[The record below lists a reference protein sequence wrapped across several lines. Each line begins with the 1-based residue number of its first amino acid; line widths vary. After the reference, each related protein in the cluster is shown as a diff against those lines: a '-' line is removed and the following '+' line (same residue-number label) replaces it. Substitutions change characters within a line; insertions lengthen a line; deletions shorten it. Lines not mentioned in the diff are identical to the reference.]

1 MVDVKPFRGIRY
13 TKKAGNIA
21 NLIAQPYDKIDEEM
35 QKEYYK
41 KSEYNY
47 CRLTLPIEEDRYNIA
62 RKRLEEWLANE
73 ILQKDD
79 EPAFYVYF
87 QEFQLFGKMY
97 IRKGFIGALRLHPFE
112 ENIVLPHEKTHKG
125 PKIDRLNMLKTTK
138 HTLEPGFILYSDK
151 DKESIRIFEELT
163 QKEEPIIDVLDS
175 LGARNRVWKLT
186 DPEQI
191 KKVQEIFNGQQLVIA
206 DGHHRYETA
215 CTYRDMRREEKKD
228 WDENDAF
235 NFRMTYLVPVEDEG
249 LVVLATHRCLAKE
262 KVTPEQEK
270 TFKKYFDI
278 NKISKEEIPEFLE
291 KNIGKH
297 VFIYYQDGIA
307 KSMIIKDPST
317 INEFVQDRSNE
328 YKKLDVVILRD
339 MIFQGIMGLSDLKI
353 DDDIFYERWWN
364 EAIQKVDEGKYKVA
378 FILNPTRAEQVLA
391 VAKNH
396 ERMPQK
402 STDFYPK
409 MISGLT
415 MMSLED
421 GEKLN

>member
-1 MVDVKPFRGIRY
+1 MESFS
-13 TKKAGNIA
+13 NI
-21 NLIAQPYDKIDEEM
+21 
-35 QKEYYK
+35 
-41 KSEYNY
+41 
-47 CRLTLPIEEDRYNIA
+47 CR
-62 RKRLEEWLANE
+62 
-73 ILQKDD
+73 
-79 EPAFYVYF
+79 
-87 QEFQLFGKMY
+87 
-97 IRKGFIGALRLHPFE
+97 
-112 ENIVLPHEKTHKG
+112 
-125 PKIDRLNMLKTTK
+125 
-138 HTLEPGFILYSDK
+138 FILSCNYSSKIISPIQSRCAVFRFKPLSDK
-151 DKESIRIFEELT
+151 DIL
-163 QKEEPIIDVLDS
+163 
-175 LGARNRVWKLT
+175 KL
-186 DPEQI
+186 I
-191 KKVQEIFNGQQLVIA
+191 S
-206 DGHHRYETA
+206 
-215 CTYRDMRREEKKD
+215 
-228 WDENDAF
+228 
-235 NFRMTYLVPVEDEG
+235 
-249 LVVLATHRCLAKE
+249 
-262 KVTPEQEK
+262 
-270 TFKKYFDI
+270 
-278 NKISKEEIPEFLE
+278 KISKEEIPEFLE